1 MKFTDFN
8 DYITMS
14 DPTKNC
20 KPNKYELSAINGGG
34 SIGKYQPPT
43 AATFTAVGA
52 SPIGFI
58 YWSGGSSNSY

>member
-1 MKFTDFN
+1 
-8 DYITMS
+8 MS

-43 AATFTAVGA
+43 AVTFTAVGA